1 LTNAIA
7 GVGIYTNPD
16 QAAAEEAGMSDP
28 RLHSLHLEGQ
38 PRRDT
43 FRAAREAL
51 QKACGSQTIAGDVR
65 VLTDERLGASTLAAP
80 PGGPAPP
87 GITGRFAFYLKD
99 GTNVY
104 PLHVGMNSI
113 GRLPDN
119 DVVVRDEC
127 VSRRHCAIVIHS
139 DLRCEL
145 HDVASKN
152 GTLLNGKKI
161 PAPTRLQSGDTI
173 TLCNRRLT
181 FHIAELAAEQ
191 PAAAG

>member
-1 LTNAIA
+1 
-7 GVGIYTNPD
+7 
-16 QAAAEEAGMSDP
+16 
-28 RLHSLHLEGQ
+28 LEGQ

-43 FRAAREAL
+43 FRAAREKL
-51 QKACGSQTIAGDVR
+51 QNACGSQTIAGDVR
-65 VLTDERLGASTLAAP
+65 VLSDEHLGASTLAAP
-80 PGGPAPP
+80 AGGPTP
-87 GITGRFAFYLKD
+87 GIAGRFAFYLKD
-99 GTNVY
+99 GTNVF

-161 PAPTRLQSGDTI
+161 PEPTRLQSGDTI

-181 FHIAELAAEQ
+181 FHIAELANEPPP
-191 PAAAG
+191 PAVAG

>member
-1 LTNAIA
+1 
-7 GVGIYTNPD
+7 
-16 QAAAEEAGMSDP
+16 MSDP

-43 FRAAREAL
+43 FRAAREAI
-51 QKACGSQTIAGDVR
+51 KAACGSQTIAGDLR
-65 VLTDERLGASTLAAP
+65 LLDDEKLGASTLAAP
-80 PGGPAPP
+80 VGAPGNLIA
-87 GITGRFAFYLKD
+87 GRFTFYLKD
-99 GTNVY
+99 GVNVY
-104 PLHVGMNSI
+104 PLHVGMNSV

-127 VSRRHCAIVIHS
+127 VSRRHCAILIHT

-161 PAPTRLQSGDTI
+161 PAPTRIQSGDQI

-181 FHIAELAAEQ
+181 FHIAEAAPET
-191 PAAAG
+191 AVAG

>member
-1 LTNAIA
+1 
-7 GVGIYTNPD
+7 
-16 QAAAEEAGMSDP
+16 MSDP

-38 PRRDT
+38 PRRDV

-51 QKACGSQTIAGDVR
+51 QAACGSQTMAGDVR
-65 VLTDERLGASTLAAP
+65 VLSDEHLGASTLAAP
-80 PGGPAPP
+80 PGGAPVP
-87 GITGRFAFYLKD
+87 GITGRFTFYLKD

-104 PLHVGMNSI
+104 PLHLGMNSI

-161 PAPTRLQSGDTI
+161 PAPSRIQSGDTI

-181 FHIAELAAEQ
+181 FHIAEIANEP
-191 PAAAG
+191 PAVAG

>member
-1 LTNAIA
+1 
-7 GVGIYTNPD
+7 
-16 QAAAEEAGMSDP
+16 MSDP
-28 RLHSLHLEGQ
+28 RLHSMHLEGQ

-51 QKACGSQTIAGDVR
+51 QAACGSQTIAGDMR
-65 VLTDERLGASTLAAP
+65 LLDDENLNASTLAAP
-80 PGGPAPP
+80 PGGVPSSPA
-87 GITGRFAFYLKD
+87 GRFTFYLKD
-99 GTNVY
+99 GSNVY

-161 PAPTRLQSGDTI
+161 PAPTKLQSGDQI

-181 FHIAELAAEQ
+181 FHIAEAAE
-191 PAAAG
+191 PAAAV

>member
-1 LTNAIA
+1 
-7 GVGIYTNPD
+7 
-16 QAAAEEAGMSDP
+16 MSDP

-51 QKACGSQTIAGDVR
+51 QAACGSQTIAGDM
-65 VLTDERLGASTLAAP
+65 RLLDDDHLNASTLAAP
-80 PGGPAPP
+80 SGVPGSPIA
-87 GITGRFAFYLKD
+87 GRFTFYLKD
-99 GTNVY
+99 GSNVY

-161 PAPTRLQSGDTI
+161 PAPTKLQSGDQI

-181 FHIAELAAEQ
+181 FHIAEAAE
-191 PAAAG
+191 PAAI

>member
-1 LTNAIA
+1 
-7 GVGIYTNPD
+7 
-16 QAAAEEAGMSDP
+16 MSDP

-38 PRRDT
+38 PRRDM
-43 FRAAREAL
+43 FRAAREAI
-51 QKACGSQTIAGDVR
+51 QAACGSQTIAGDAR
-65 VLTDERLGASTLAAP
+65 LLDEEHLNASTLAAP
-80 PGGPAPP
+80 AGAPGNLVA
-87 GITGRFAFYLKD
+87 GRFTFYLKD
-99 GTNVY
+99 GVNVY

-127 VSRRHCAIVIHS
+127 VSRRHCAILIHS

-161 PAPTRLQSGDTI
+161 PAPTRLQSGDQI

-181 FHIAELAAEQ
+181 FHIAEAAPE
-191 PAAAG
+191 PAAVAG

>member
-1 LTNAIA
+1 
-7 GVGIYTNPD
+7 
-16 QAAAEEAGMSDP
+16 MSDP

-43 FRAAREAL
+43 FRAAREAI
-51 QKACGSQTIAGDVR
+51 QAACGSQTMAGDVR
-65 VLTDERLGASTLAAP
+65 ILLDDEHLRASTLAAP
-80 PGGPAPP
+80 PGLLGPGLA
-87 GITGRFAFYLKD
+87 GRFTFYLKD
-99 GTNVY
+99 GVNVY
-104 PLHVGMNSI
+104 PLHVGMNSV

-127 VSRRHCAIVIHS
+127 VSRRHCAILIHS

-161 PAPTRLQSGDTI
+161 PAPTRLQSGDQI

-181 FHIAELAAEQ
+181 FHIAEAAAE

>member
-1 LTNAIA
+1 MLQ
-7 GVGIYTNPD
+7 VGTVLAPFSMGR
-16 QAAAEEAGMSDP
+16 QEAGMSDP

-38 PRRDT
+38 PRRDM

-51 QKACGSQTIAGDVR
+51 QAACGSQTIAGDVR
-65 VLTDERLGASTLAAP
+65 LLNDDRLNASTRAEPL
-80 PGGPAPP
+80 GGPSNIPAC
-87 GITGRFAFYLKD
+87 RFTFYLKD
-99 GTNVY
+99 GVNVY
-104 PLHVGMNSI
+104 PLHLGMNSV

-127 VSRRHCAIVIHS
+127 VSRRHCAILIHC

-161 PAPTRLQSGDTI
+161 PAPTRLQSGDQI

-181 FHIAELAAEQ
+181 FHIVE
-191 PAAAG
+191 AAADPAVAG